1 LPAYLF
7 NGPPSPW
14 TRSPSAGHLAF
25 GLRSFNHLPYAHQV
39 MAGGPSTSPLSAA
52 PAISGQK
59 PETYSPS
66 PDPSSLSL
74 PIISISPYLRDSDSS
89 PSQLEARQAV
99 ASALHRA
106 CLEYGFFY
114 LDISAYV
121 DPRDPMELTELAR
134 EFFSSPQEVK
144 DKISIANQDYAR
156 GECSQVT
163 YSPVIVW
170 TQGCRARASIFF
182 FFLE

>member
-1 LPAYLF
+1 
-7 NGPPSPW
+7 
-14 TRSPSAGHLAF
+14 
-25 GLRSFNHLPYAHQV
+25 

-59 PETYSPS
+59 PDTYSPVS
-66 PDPSSLSL
+66 DPSSNLSLSL
-74 PIISISPYLRDSDSS
+74 PIINISPYLRDSDSS

-163 YSPVIVW
+163 CLPVIVW
-170 TQGCRARASIFF
+170 TQGAARAKKIFF
-182 FFLE
+182 S